1 MNTTL
6 PLPTLVKFFAES
18 AGLERIVAGE
28 FVHAFFDLISRTLAD
43 EGSVTIKGLGRF
55 DVVDD
60 MDNPVI
66 FTPDSA
72 MQRAVNSAFEVFD
85 AIELDGDF
93 DESALDMPHDSSAA
107 HIDTPEPEL
116 QPLDDTT
123 PEVEIA
129 DVETPDTIVEEED
142 PEENTEDTTVVE
154 AEEYPA
160 ETEATTETE
169 AKIETD
175 TEIEAEPVTSDL
187 SNEDNEPY
195 YTDEDTYEPRSRGIS
210 VLAAIAMLLAGIIV
224 GAFAGY
230 VGRDKIGYVVNR
242 MTASTTDSIAAGNSE
257 LSDDEPAV
265 VDASQAKDSLQPSGQ
280 TSPTSIRTEEIVTTK
295 KEPATAAPK
304 YDMVSEN
311 SFLTTLAGKYYGEKD
326 YWVYIYEANSD
337 ILKHPDRIKPGTRVL
352 IPDLGDVL
360 TGDKAVDKK
369 NARQKSAE
377 IYARFK

>member
-93 DESALDMPHDSSAA
+93 DESALDMSHDSSAA
-107 HIDTPEPEL
+107 PIDTPEPEL
-116 QPLDDTT
+116 QPVDDTT
-123 PEVEIA
+123 PEVETP
-129 DVETPDTIVEEED
+129 DVETPEPIVEEEN
-142 PEENTEDTTVVE
+142 PVEISEDATVAEADEHPAE
-154 AEEYPA
+154 AE
-160 ETEATTETE
+160 TTTETE
-169 AKIETD
+169 AEAETD

-187 SNEDNEPY
+187 SVEDNNPY

-257 LSDDEPAV
+257 LTDDEPAV
-265 VDASQAKDSLQPSGQ
+265 VDASQANDSLQPSGQ
-280 TSPTSIRTEEIVTTK
+280 TSSTSVQAEEIVPEK
-295 KEPATAAPK
+295 KEPATAEPK

-352 IPDLGDVL
+352 IPDLGDIL